1 MNAPFAKMAILHSVS
16 TFTALMTKKADH
28 NVKQHERLTFFH
40 WEKHV
45 FKKSTQVK
53 VETVVKMMMMTTMFW
68 LKP

>member
-1 MNAPFAKMAILHSVS
+1 
-16 TFTALMTKKADH
+16 MTKKADH